1 MLRTDHLGL
10 LSVES
15 VCQLPCP
22 LTGRKNGCRSH
33 QSRVIAFK
41 IPASAIANPQK
52 PSRAIRGSPGPSVCD
67 ICANP
72 NAYSSAGTPR
82 PVQAK
87 LLCYCSS
94 EVL

>member
-67 ICANP
+67 ICAHP
-72 NAYSSAGTPR
+72 GPSR
-82 PVQAK
+82 PS
-87 LLCYCSS
+87 CYVTAAVKRYESQ
-94 EVL
+94 